1 MPFDFVAD
9 VTCDLRLR
17 ASSNAKR
24 RMRSTPRRVK
34 MVCCMAISSSVP
46 SKMRPPTFEYS
57 PSTFSR
63 TTQKSI
69 APGFAFFSGDST
81 PFSMRTGRR
90 FAYCSKLRRI
100 GISSPQSE
108 MWSGTPG

>member
-1 MPFDFVAD
+1 MPFDFVAL
-9 VTCDLRLR
+9 VTCDLRFR

-34 MVCCMAISSSVP
+34 MFVCMAISSSVP
-46 SKMRPPTFEYS
+46 SKIRPPILEYS

-69 APGFAFFSGDST
+69 SPGFAFFRGEST
-81 PFSMRTGRR
+81 PFNMRTGRR
-90 FAYCSKLRRI
+90 FTYCSKLRRI
-100 GISSPQSE
+100 GMSSPHSE
-108 MWSGTPG
+108 M